1 MNLPKYILVRNF
13 QKKDFEL
20 LKYWIDEFNFYKDLK
35 KNQIKK
41 KISNKTL
48 NYLYE
53 SNKLKIL
60 IKDNI
65 RIGAVFKKNNQYFY
79 FFSFSPFILQKL
91 SFKILEKLNCIPKYE
106 SYLNIVNKEKKYF
119 NLQDINFNKNT
130 KIQNKNFI
138 QKVLILGPTERNKK
152 IISYFKTINIFV
164 KSTDKPINNK
174 ISEID
179 NFDLIISSGYAFK
192 INKKI
197 INIFKNRIINLHATF
212 LPWGKG
218 IGTTFF
224 SLIRHEPTGFSLHF
238 VDSNFDTGKIII
250 RKKIFPNK
258 FDTTRTFYKKLIFK
272 LNENFIKL
280 WPKLSY
286 MNFNSIKQKS
296 LKSDP
301 KYFSR
306 LDFEKIIEKLP
317 NGYDT
322 KVFDLVNIG
331 YLIKNNEQFKRKI
344 L

>member
-1 MNLPKYILVRNF
+1 MNLPEYILVRNF

-20 LKYWIDEFNFYKDLK
+20 LKYWINEFNFYKDLE
-35 KNQIKK
+35 KNQNKK

-53 SNKLKIL
+53 SNKLKII

-65 RIGAVFKKNNQYFY
+65 RIGAVFKNKNQYFY

-91 SFKILEKLNCIPKYE
+91 SFKILEKLNCIPKYGRY
-106 SYLNIVNKEKKYF
+106 SNIVNVEKKNF
-119 NLQDINFNKNT
+119 NLQDIYFNKNL
-130 KIQNKNFI
+130 KIEKKNFI
-138 QKVLILGPTERNKK
+138 RKVLILGPTIRNKK
-152 IISYFKTINIFV
+152 IISYFKSINIFV
-164 KSTDKPINNK
+164 KNTDKPINRK
-174 ISEID
+174 ITEISK
-179 NFDLIISSGYAFK
+179 FDLIISSGYAFK

-224 SLIRHEPTGFSLHF
+224 SLLRHEPTGISLHF
-238 VDSNFDTGKIII
+238 VDSKFDTGKIIM
-250 RKKIFPNK
+250 RKKFFPNK
-258 FDTTRTFYKKLIFK
+258 FDTTRTFYEKLIFK

-280 WPKLSY
+280 WPNLSY
-286 MNFNSIKQKS
+286 INFNSIEQKS

-322 KVFDLVNIG
+322 KVFDLVKIG
-331 YLIKNNEQFKRKI
+331 YLIKNNQKFKSKI